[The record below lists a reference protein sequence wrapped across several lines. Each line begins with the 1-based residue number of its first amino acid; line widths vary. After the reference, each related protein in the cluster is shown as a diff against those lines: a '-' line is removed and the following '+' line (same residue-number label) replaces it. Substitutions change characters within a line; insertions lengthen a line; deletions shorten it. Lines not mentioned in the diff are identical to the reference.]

1 MVNMV
6 KIAIVAFGLLLA
18 SIAPATAVSTTTGV
32 SAKSQAAMYSSSS
45 GCPTRKW
52 KIYDQYVD
60 TLFHE
65 SVRVRVKLCV
75 VRHKGNDR
83 VTAVKTLVKSRKVR
97 GIELHLHS
105 MRHLDGATTDYW
117 SGGELR
123 KGQWHVIYPHVE
135 CYARCQLAVVITINK
150 NYYFDQTAGFT
161 VSR

>member
-1 MVNMV
+1 MVTIA
-6 KIAIVAFGLLLA
+6 KIVFASVVLLVGTV
-18 SIAPATAVSTTTGV
+18 APASAMSAPLSRV
-32 SAKSQAAMYSSSS
+32 SASAQPAYVSSA

-60 TLFHE
+60 TVFHE
-65 SVRVRVKLCV
+65 SVRVWVKLCV

-105 MRHLDGATTDYW
+105 MRYLDGATTDYW

-123 KGQWHVIYPHVE
+123 KGRWHVIYPHVE